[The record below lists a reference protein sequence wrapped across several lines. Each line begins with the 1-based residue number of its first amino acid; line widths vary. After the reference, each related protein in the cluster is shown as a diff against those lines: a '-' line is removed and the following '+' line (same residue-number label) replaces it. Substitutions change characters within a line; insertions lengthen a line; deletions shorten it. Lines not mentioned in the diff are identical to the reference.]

1 MEKWRRSGLPPLLRA
16 KAPLIES
23 ASVARIEQREIR
35 VLTVGWSR
43 ISFHSI
49 RATLAGLKNPQTAF
63 TENSMKLAVHLVTV
77 AALAILS
84 LAAARPARA
93 QQGAIHPPELDMPD
107 ATHGKTGITHKSL
120 LKSDVPG
127 NSGQEVIVWDT
138 EYAPRAINPRHY
150 HPAAI
155 TFYVVSGT
163 GIWQEDGKAPLTL
176 KAGDSLFV
184 PAGTTHAHWNPSYTE
199 SLRFLEFIAGAR
211 DKVRPE
217 PQPHSN

>member
-1 MEKWRRSGLPPLLRA
+1 MTNYRYDLNSPGLARGAGRA
-16 KAPLIES
+16 KPQSAASRREAKNGGLRLRLI
-23 ASVARIEQREIR
+23 RP
-35 VLTVGWSR
+35 T
-43 ISFHSI
+43 
-49 RATLAGLKNPQTAF
+49 GLKSPQTAF
-63 TENSMKLAVHLVTV
+63 TENSMKPMTAILTV
-77 AALAILS
+77 AALAILG
-84 LAAARPARA
+84 LAVARPARA
-93 QQGAIHPPELDMPD
+93 EQGAVHPPELDMPD
-107 ATHGKTGITHKSL
+107 ATHGKIGITHKSL

-217 PQPHSN
+217 PPPHSD

>member
-1 MEKWRRSGLPPLLRA
+1 LK
-16 KAPLIES
+16 S
-23 ASVARIEQREIR
+23 A
-35 VLTVGWSR
+35 
-43 ISFHSI
+43 
-49 RATLAGLKNPQTAF
+49 QTAF
-63 TENSMKLAVHLVTV
+63 TENAMKPMTAIHLVTV

-84 LAAARPARA
+84 LAAERPARA
-93 QQGAIHPPELDMPD
+93 QQGAVHLPELDMPD
-107 ATHGKTGITHKSL
+107 ATHGKIGITHKSL

-127 NSGQEVIVWDT
+127 NLGQEVIVWDT
-138 EYAPRAINPRHY
+138 QYAPRAINPRHY

-184 PAGTTHAHWNPSYTE
+184 PAGTTHTHWNPSYTE

>member
-1 MEKWRRSGLPPLLRA
+1 MSSLGLNTLLR
-16 KAPLIES
+16 KERWRITPS
-23 ASVARIEQREIR
+23 ANPPYGLE
-35 VLTVGWSR
+35 
-43 ISFHSI
+43 HS
-49 RATLAGLKNPQTAF
+49 ANGVY
-63 TENSMKLAVHLVTV
+63 ENSMKPMTAIHFATV
-77 AALAILS
+77 AALAILT

-127 NSGQEVIVWDT
+127 NPGQEVIVWDT

-199 SLRFLEFIAGAR
+199 SLRFLEFIAGAK

-217 PQPHSN
+217 LRPHSD

>member
-1 MEKWRRSGLPPLLRA
+1 
-16 KAPLIES
+16 
-23 ASVARIEQREIR
+23 
-35 VLTVGWSR
+35 
-43 ISFHSI
+43 
-49 RATLAGLKNPQTAF
+49 LKNPQTTF
-63 TENSMKLAVHLVTV
+63 TENAMKRMTAIHLVTV
-77 AALAILS
+77 AALAILT
-84 LAAARPARA
+84 LATATPARA
-93 QQGAIHPPELDMPD
+93 QQGAVHPPELDMPD
-107 ATHGKTGITHKSL
+107 ATHGKIGITHKSL

>member
-1 MEKWRRSGLPPLLRA
+1 MKPMTA
-16 KAPLIES
+16 K
-23 ASVARIEQREIR
+23 
-35 VLTVGWSR
+35 
-43 ISFHSI
+43 HC
-49 RATLAGLKNPQTAF
+49 ATI
-63 TENSMKLAVHLVTV
+63 
-77 AALAILS
+77 AALAMLS
-84 LAAARPARA
+84 LAAATPAPA
-93 QQGAIHPPELDMPD
+93 QQGAIHPLDMPD
-107 ATHGKTGITHKSL
+107 ATHGKIGITHKSL

-127 NSGQEVIVWDT
+127 NPGQEVIVWDT

-217 PQPHSN
+217 PQPHSD

>member
-1 MEKWRRSGLPPLLRA
+1 
-16 KAPLIES
+16 
-23 ASVARIEQREIR
+23 
-35 VLTVGWSR
+35 
-43 ISFHSI
+43 
-49 RATLAGLKNPQTAF
+49 LKTPKTAF
-63 TENSMKLAVHLVTV
+63 TENSMKPMPAIRFATV

-84 LAAARPARA
+84 LAAGEPARA
-93 QQGAIHPPELDMPD
+93 QQDAVHPPELDMPD
-107 ATHGKTGITHKSL
+107 ATHGKIGITHRSL
-120 LKSDVPG
+120 LNSDVPG
-127 NSGQEVIVWDT
+127 NSGQEVVVWDT

-163 GIWQEDGKAPLTL
+163 GVWQEDGKAPLTL

-199 SLRFLEFIAGAR
+199 SLRFLEFIAGAK

>member
-1 MEKWRRSGLPPLLRA
+1 MRKAKNGGLRLR
-16 KAPLIES
+16 LI
-23 ASVARIEQREIR
+23 RP
-35 VLTVGWSR
+35 T
-43 ISFHSI
+43 
-49 RATLAGLKNPQTAF
+49 GLKSPQTAF
-63 TENSMKLAVHLVTV
+63 TENAMKQAIHFATV
-77 AALAILS
+77 AVVAILT

-93 QQGAIHPPELDMPD
+93 QQGAVHPLDMPD
-107 ATHGKTGITHKSL
+107 ATHGKVGITHKSL

-127 NSGQEVIVWDT
+127 NSKQEVIVWDT
-138 EYAPRAINPRHY
+138 EYAPRAINRRHY

-184 PAGTTHAHWNPSYTE
+184 AAGTTHAHWNPSYTE
-199 SLRFLEFIAGAR
+199 SLRFLEFIAGTK

-217 PQPHSN
+217 PQPN

>member
-1 MEKWRRSGLPPLLRA
+1 
-16 KAPLIES
+16 
-23 ASVARIEQREIR
+23 
-35 VLTVGWSR
+35 
-43 ISFHSI
+43 
-49 RATLAGLKNPQTAF
+49 LKTPQTAF
-63 TENSMKLAVHLVTV
+63 TENAMKPMTAMHCATV
-77 AALAILS
+77 AALAMLS
-84 LAAARPARA
+84 LAAATPAPA

-107 ATHGKTGITHKSL
+107 ATHGKIGITHKSL

-127 NSGQEVIVWDT
+127 NPGQEVMVWDT
-138 EYAPRAINPRHY
+138 QYAPRAINPRHY

-176 KAGDSLFV
+176 QAGDSLFV

-217 PQPHSN
+217 PQPHSD

>member
-1 MEKWRRSGLPPLLRA
+1 
-16 KAPLIES
+16 
-23 ASVARIEQREIR
+23 
-35 VLTVGWSR
+35 
-43 ISFHSI
+43 
-49 RATLAGLKNPQTAF
+49 
-63 TENSMKLAVHLVTV
+63 
-77 AALAILS
+77 
-84 LAAARPARA
+84 
-93 QQGAIHPPELDMPD
+93 MPD
-107 ATHGKTGITHKSL
+107 ATHGKVGITHRSS

-127 NSGQEVIVWDT
+127 NPGQEVIVWDT

-184 PAGTTHAHWNPSYTE
+184 PAGTTHTHWNPSYTE
-199 SLRFLEFIAGAR
+199 SLRFLEFIAGAK

-217 PQPHSN
+217 PQPHSTERATLPSSATAIAGEGDHPAKQGGGGGAGLDATQAS